1 MQRRDGMAESNASPM
16 LGDVGG
22 DVKRGSIEAAVFR
35 VAIPV
40 DSGEQAS
47 PHCYMEGH
55 AVHPK
60 QRKNSM
66 MNIERTELGLWLLVP
81 ETKQKEVKKSGR
93 ATTKIES
100 HESPQSL
107 FCSGSSCL

>member
-1 MQRRDGMAESNASPM
+1 MAGSNASPM

-55 AVHPK
+55 AVPPK

-81 ETKQKEVKKSGR
+81 ETKQKEVKKEVKPRKVKAVKSVTYVKQVIKALG
-93 ATTKIES
+93 
-100 HESPQSL
+100 L
-107 FCSGSSCL
+107 